1 MNIYIYMKQK
11 YKNVHGNYKQQ
22 IQDSGYLWKGEGS
35 ETGEGYMKVF
45 RYFYKGLFKKL
56 SKYGNC

>member
-1 MNIYIYMKQK
+1 MCMEIINSK
-11 YKNVHGNYKQQ
+11 YRIVVTFGKE
-22 IQDSGYLWKGEGS
+22 KGVRL
-35 ETGEGYMKVF
+35 GEGYMKVF